1 MVLSSPDR
9 ETTSPPEI
17 TQFDAFLCRELPR
30 KVRKAYEA
38 AMEREAV
45 PMEETLKNKFEN
57 IVRGC
62 LENLKRSYFDN
73 ILSSASST
81 DMVTR
86 RVGSAFPAQAFST
99 NNSGEQIPY
108 QQSNCG
114 IETSPRCY
122 PPPDLTLA
130 HWANDTDVSNE
141 PTFHNEAALS
151 SLALCPPSE
160 LLQSSFF
167 DSTWFN
173 PKLTGNTL
181 ETTPAFEDIG
191 CDALALNYDPVSSFG
206 YEITESHTGEGNR
219 RGAAAS

>member
-1 MVLSSPDR
+1 MVLSLPDR
-9 ETTSPPEI
+9 ETPSPLEI
-17 TQFDAFLCRELPR
+17 TQFDAFLCQELPR

-38 AMEREAV
+38 AMEREAA
-45 PMEETLKNKFEN
+45 PMEETLRNKFEN

-62 LENLKRSYFDN
+62 LENLERSYFDN
-73 ILSSASST
+73 IRSSASST

-99 NNSGEQIPY
+99 NNSGEQIPH

-114 IETSPRCY
+114 IEMSPQYY
-122 PPPDLTLA
+122 PPAELTLLP
-130 HWANDTDVSNE
+130 WANDTDMSNE

-151 SLALCPPSE
+151 SLARCPPSE

-173 PKLTGNTL
+173 PKLTANIL
-181 ETTPAFEDIG
+181 ETTQAFEDVER
-191 CDALALNYDPVSSFG
+191 DALALNYDPVSSLGFG
-206 YEITESHTGEGNR
+206 TTESHTGKGNR